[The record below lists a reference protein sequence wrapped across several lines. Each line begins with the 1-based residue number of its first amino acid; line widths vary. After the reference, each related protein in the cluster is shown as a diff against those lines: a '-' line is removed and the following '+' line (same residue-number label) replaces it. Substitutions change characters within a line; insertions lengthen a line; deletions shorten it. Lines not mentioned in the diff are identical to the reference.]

1 MRHPLEEPF
10 FVLATQNP
18 IEMEGT
24 YPLPEA
30 QLDRFMFNV
39 VMDYLP
45 EDEEV
50 AVVQQ
55 TTAQRPPAI
64 EPLFTGEDVLRF
76 HELVRQMPI
85 AQDLI
90 RYAVRLAAASRPQQP
105 GSPAFI
111 NDWVSWGAGTRAGQ
125 SLVLGAKARALLQ
138 GRTHVSTEDIRVLAA
153 PVLRHR
159 VLVNYR
165 AEAEGVNVETLIRRL
180 LDTGKEAGPRLNRL
194 CLAATSTASSSLA
207 RERSFADPKALMAI
221 RNLEL
226 RARVVVEGFWK
237 GLHRSP
243 YHGFSVEFT
252 EYRQYSPGDDTRYL
266 DWRLYARSDRH
277 YLKRFEDETN
287 LRCHLLVDQSRSMDY
302 GSLTYSKSDYVRT
315 LAATL
320 AWFLHG
326 QGDAVGLLTFDERV
340 RDYLPPRHR
349 HGHLRQLMLALEHQ
363 PEGRRTNLSEPLRRV
378 AELARK
384 RGLIVLLSDLLTPL
398 DELERSLARLTAAG
412 HEVVLWQTLDP
423 NELAF
428 AFQRPTLFQDLES
441 QQDVYVDPEA
451 VRSEYQRRLAGHCR
465 QVEIICQKLG
475 AAFHRLVTDQP
486 LELALVDFLRGRSR
500 RNKLIRRRGSAFSSS

>member
-1 MRHPLEEPF
+1 
-10 FVLATQNP
+10 
-18 IEMEGT
+18 
-24 YPLPEA
+24 
-30 QLDRFMFNV
+30 
-39 VMDYLP
+39 
-45 EDEEV
+45 
-50 AVVQQ
+50 
-55 TTAQRPPAI
+55 
-64 EPLFTGEDVLRF
+64 
-76 HELVRQMPI
+76 MP
-85 AQDLI
+85 
-90 RYAVRLAAASRPQQP
+90 
-105 GSPAFI
+105 
-111 NDWVSWGAGTRAGQ
+111 
-125 SLVLGAKARALLQ
+125 
-138 GRTHVSTEDIRVLAA
+138 
-153 PVLRHR
+153 
-159 VLVNYR
+159 
-165 AEAEGVNVETLIRRL
+165 
-180 LDTGKEAGPRLNRL
+180 
-194 CLAATSTASSSLA
+194 SSSPTISSPL
-207 RERSFADPKALMAI
+207 RRGEVFVDPKALMAI
-221 RNLEL
+221 RSLEL
-226 RARVVVEGFWK
+226 RARVVVEGFWN

-302 GSLTYSKSDYVRT
+302 GSLTYSKSDYART

-326 QGDAVGLLTFDERV
+326 QGDAVGLLSFDERV

-349 HGHLRQLMLALEHQ
+349 HGHLRQVMLALEHQ

-428 AFQRPTLFQDLES
+428 AFQRPLLFQDRES
-441 QQDVYVDPEA
+441 QQDLYVDPQA
-451 VRSEYQRRLAGHCR
+451 LRSEYQRRLTGHCR
-465 QVEIICQKLG
+465 QAEIICQKLG
-475 AAFHRLVTDQP
+475 AAFYRLVTDQP
-486 LELALVDFLRGRSR
+486 LELALADFLRGRRR
-500 RNKLIRRRGSAFSSS
+500 RNKLIRRGTSAFSSK